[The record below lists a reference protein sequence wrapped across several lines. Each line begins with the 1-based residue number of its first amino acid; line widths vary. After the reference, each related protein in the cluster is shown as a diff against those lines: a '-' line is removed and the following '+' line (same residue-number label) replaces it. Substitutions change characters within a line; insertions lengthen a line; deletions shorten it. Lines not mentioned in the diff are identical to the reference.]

1 MKRSIIVGILVLC
14 LLFSTVVV
22 FATAAPTVE
31 VIYKETQTF
40 SEYDYIKSIQAK
52 TNEELMDMGYEEGDI
67 VEIRKIDLK
76 KYAEELKKSTPDML
90 REQGYSEEI
99 VNAIQQA
106 TTLEEVMS
114 ETMGNVTYSVTAES
128 LTYSNDIT
136 KLRARITWNWSSK
149 PIVTLFDTVALTT
162 NKDFYRDDASAYNVT
177 TVYYYKNGDL
187 NNTPAKYNNKIVQK
201 TEEAGTLVYSEIP
214 MRVTYPSST
223 SGEDVHYAMRGTMEV
238 QMKESGPIYTTNV
251 AGNYGHMIISCTPSV
266 EINDKKQL
274 SISFLPEICI
284 ESGDEATDS
293 IDL

>member
-1 MKRSIIVGILVLC
+1 MTFLCISIVNRALDKMRK
-14 LLFSTVVV
+14 
-22 FATAAPTVE
+22 E
-31 VIYKETQTF
+31 VIFMNRRILAVVAVMLVF
-40 SEYDYIKSIQAK
+40 SC
-52 TNEELMDMGYEEGDI
+52 I
-67 VEIRKIDLK
+67 VASAATP
-76 KYAEELKKSTPDML
+76 YALGANP
-90 REQGYSEEI
+90 
-99 VNAIQQA
+99 
-106 TTLEEVMS
+106 TLS
-114 ETMGNVTYSVTAES
+114 
-128 LTYSNDIT
+128 
-136 KLRARITWNWSSK
+136 
-149 PIVTLFDTVALTT
+149 F
-162 NKDFYRDDASAYNVT
+162 DASAYNVT